1 MSITRTSTTTTR
13 WAVVAL
19 VVAAG
24 LVAALQVGKAAIATP
39 MLQADLG
46 LGLAAIGWLT
56 SIFAVLGLVGGIPVG
71 AAVASVG
78 VRRVLIA
85 GLLATA
91 VAAAVGAMAT
101 AYPLLLATRVV
112 EGAGFLLISVA
123 APSLL
128 DDTDVVAPR
137 HRDLAFAFWSC
148 FMPAGIALA
157 LLIGPLLGGWHA
169 IWWTSSAVT
178 VLVLL
183 GVLAAVPARAG
194 RQAWSWHR
202 LAADTGTILRAGSP
216 LLLAAAFGLYSLM
229 FFALFSFLPVLLM
242 ARMQVDHQTAGM
254 LSAFASAV
262 NILGNLAAGMV
273 LARGGSRLMLLS
285 GANVVMGAAGL
296 VIFLAVLPDTPTFLL
311 CLVFSAVGGLIPA
324 TLLSSTPMAAPGASL
339 TPVVFGLVM
348 QGNNLGQVVGP
359 VAVGSVID
367 AQGCDAAALIVAGAA
382 VLAVVAAGALARVLR
397 RPASP

>member
-1 MSITRTSTTTTR
+1 MPATTTR
-13 WAVVAL
+13 WGVVAL

-46 LGLAAIGWLT
+46 LGLAAVGWLT

-71 AAVASVG
+71 AAVASIG
-78 VRRVLIA
+78 ARRVLVA

-91 VAAAVGAMAT
+91 AAAAVGAVAT

-128 DDTDVVAPR
+128 EDVVAPR
-137 HRDLAFAFWSC
+137 QRDLAFAFWSC

-157 LLIGPLLGGWHA
+157 LLAGPLLGGWHA

-183 GVLAAVPARAG
+183 GVLAVVPARAG
-194 RQAWSWHR
+194 RQPWSWHR

-242 ARMQVDHQTAGM
+242 TRMQVDHQTAGL
-254 LSAFASAV
+254 LSALASAV

-273 LARGGSRLMLLS
+273 LARGGSRVMLLS
-285 GANVVMGAAGL
+285 GANVVMGATGL
-296 VIFLAVLPDTPTFLL
+296 VIFLALLPDTPTLLL

-324 TLLSSTPMAAPGASL
+324 TLLSSTPMAAPVARL

-367 AQGCDAAALIVAGAA
+367 AQGWGAAALIVAGAA
-382 VLAVVAAGALARVLR
+382 VLAVVTAGALARELR